1 MYHPVRA
8 MLWQLWRR
16 HRWGLAFDV
25 AYLAVAALI
34 VALLPVAMRTR
45 VVGFYLTM
53 TGSGVLLHVLTIF
66 FYGLDT
72 DLSKRDS
79 GFPQRSFTL
88 PVPTWKLVS
97 VPMLGGLAAVYAL
110 WAWFSLLV
118 LRPCGYPARPW
129 SPAAVVAAFAGVIQA
144 LAWTPFAEGWMRIV
158 LTIVMLVLLGLSHF
172 AIVFIAGIDS
182 ELGNTIGLSL
192 VWLAAYGVAVTGVSR
207 ARRGDALQWLALQRL
222 VQRVADW
229 QPGRRREFRS
239 AAQAQR
245 WYELRR
251 GAALAPCYVGLL
263 LVMLMPI
270 LFIEQSTGTA
280 KWHLALAALGMPP
293 LMFAFFGATLGKP
306 DPWTKS
312 PISSFLATRP
322 LSCAHLVAAKFRA
335 AVVTSLLSC
344 GMALAFLVVW
354 LLFAN
359 NREALVRLCQGVSPI
374 KISAI
379 AVAGLVGWWAFTWK
393 SLAESFYI
401 GLTGREWVVN
411 VAGIAFGGLF
421 LVLLGGGL
429 WLYFYPDLLPAVMAW
444 TPWLL
449 GAALAAKA
457 GLAAWTIS
465 GLHRRRLVPASQLMQ
480 RLAAWCAIVAVSSSC
495 AIWLLPRVWATPWQ
509 LIAGCVFLV
518 PLSRLAAAPLA
529 LAWNRHR

>member
-192 VWLAAYGVAVTGVSR
+192 VWLAAYGVAVAGVSR

-222 VQRVADW
+222 
-229 QPGRRREFRS
+229 
-239 AAQAQR
+239 
-245 WYELRR
+245 
-251 GAALAPCYVGLL
+251 
-263 LVMLMPI
+263 
-270 LFIEQSTGTA
+270 
-280 KWHLALAALGMPP
+280 
-293 LMFAFFGATLGKP
+293 
-306 DPWTKS
+306 
-312 PISSFLATRP
+312 
-322 LSCAHLVAAKFRA
+322 
-335 AVVTSLLSC
+335 
-344 GMALAFLVVW
+344 
-354 LLFAN
+354 
-359 NREALVRLCQGVSPI
+359 
-374 KISAI
+374 
-379 AVAGLVGWWAFTWK
+379 
-393 SLAESFYI
+393 
-401 GLTGREWVVN
+401 
-411 VAGIAFGGLF
+411 
-421 LVLLGGGL
+421 
-429 WLYFYPDLLPAVMAW
+429 
-444 TPWLL
+444 
-449 GAALAAKA
+449 
-457 GLAAWTIS
+457 
-465 GLHRRRLVPASQLMQ
+465 
-480 RLAAWCAIVAVSSSC
+480 
-495 AIWLLPRVWATPWQ
+495 
-509 LIAGCVFLV
+509 
-518 PLSRLAAAPLA
+518 
-529 LAWNRHR
+529 